1 MSLFCRLL
9 CVGCLSA
16 TLVARASAQMPSA
29 TNALPPESTLESWL
43 TSEDPRLVA
52 WGAHDVLV
60 ARDSILTPQLVTLA
74 SRWQPLSLR
83 DSDTESYSS
92 QTRKDER
99 DAMAAV
105 LDTLIQMNVA
115 LPTDTLQNLAPDF
128 GNDVA
133 ILLSRMS
140 GEESN
145 SLSFDFYRSPPEQEF
160 SLQYVS
166 AALLALHPP
175 AGFAADLL
183 SSISVQANVIVV
195 LPGSER
201 LGSGIGG
208 SSFGGLPERP
218 RESWPMIG
226 QYRLTKQKSDGAS
239 LVVAGIDPIYAI
251 RSESTHFLPQSS
263 SIDMFLGPEERL
275 RLIAEMLGVPREE
288 IQWNTVAY
296 TTIEFQS
303 LEQFESELLVFVE
316 EERAKHR
323 ATAAAL
329 ADRNLLS
336 LAEAE
341 QSLPELKLKISDR
354 RGESAL
360 PNIEGVLPP
369 SLDPPNLPARVEW
382 SYAPW

>member
-16 TLVARASAQMPSA
+16 TLVPRASAQMPSA
-29 TNALPPESTLESWL
+29 TNALPPEATLESWL
-43 TSEDPRLVA
+43 SSQDPRLVA
-52 WGAHDVLV
+52 WGAHDVLI
-60 ARDSILTPQLVTLA
+60 ARDSNLTPQLVTLA
-74 SRWQPLSLR
+74 SRWQPLSLQT
-83 DSDTESYSS
+83 SDNSPYLNLSPE
-92 QTRKDER
+92 QKDQR

-105 LDTLIQMNVA
+105 LDALLQMNVA
-115 LPTDTLQNLAPDF
+115 LPADTLRNLAPDF
-128 GNDVA
+128 GNHVA
-133 ILLSRMS
+133 ILLSRMPE
-140 GEESN
+140 EESGA
-145 SLSFDFYRSPPEQEF
+145 LSFDFYRSPPDHAV

-183 SSISVQANVIVV
+183 GSISVQANVLVV
-195 LPGSER
+195 LPGAER

-208 SSFGGLPERP
+208 SCFVGD
-218 RESWPMIG
+218 ESPHENWPMTG

-251 RSESTHFLPQSS
+251 RSESTHYLPESCS
-263 SIDMFLGPEERL
+263 VSMGMYLSPEERL

-296 TTIEFQS
+296 ATIEFQS
-303 LEQFESELLVFVE
+303 LEQFERELLAFVE
-316 EERAKHR
+316 VERAKHR

-341 QSLPELKLKISDR
+341 QSLPELKLKIGDQ
-354 RGESAL
+354 RGKGAL
-360 PNIEGVLPP
+360 PIPEP
-369 SLDPPNLPARVEW
+369 SNLPSRVEW

>member
-9 CVGCLSA
+9 CVGCLAA
-16 TLVARASAQMPSA
+16 TLVARASAQTPSG
-29 TNALPPESTLESWL
+29 TNSLPSESTLESWL
-43 TSEDPRLVA
+43 SSEDPRLVA

-60 ARDSILTPQLVTLA
+60 ARDPNPIPQLVTLA
-74 SRWQPLSLR
+74 SRWQPLSLQ
-83 DSDTESYSS
+83 DSDTEYYSS
-92 QTRKDER
+92 QKRKDQR

-105 LDTLIQMNVA
+105 LDALIQMNVA
-115 LPTDTLQNLAPDF
+115 LPADTLRNLAPDF
-128 GNDVA
+128 GNHVA
-133 ILLSRMS
+133 ILLSRMPE
-140 GEESN
+140 EESGA
-145 SLSFDFYRSPPEQEF
+145 LSFDFYRSPPDHAV

-183 SSISVQANVIVV
+183 GSISVQANVLVV
-195 LPGSER
+195 LPGAER

-208 SSFGGLPERP
+208 SCFVGD
-218 RESWPMIG
+218 ESPHENWPMTG

-251 RSESTHFLPQSS
+251 RSESTHYLPESCS
-263 SIDMFLGPEERL
+263 VSMGMYLSPEERL

-296 TTIEFQS
+296 ATIEFQS
-303 LEQFESELLVFVE
+303 LEQFERELLAFVE
-316 EERAKHR
+316 VERAKHR
-323 ATAAAL
+323 ATVAAL
-329 ADRNLLS
+329 ADRNLLT

-341 QSLPELKLKISDR
+341 QSLPELKLKIGDQ
-354 RGESAL
+354 RGK
-360 PNIEGVLPP
+360 GVLPIPEP
-369 SLDPPNLPARVEW
+369 SNLPSRVEW